1 MNHEV
6 FEVPETLVST
16 LTYVLNKAIRRG
28 EDLFFQK
35 KINGVNTTLT
45 RGYKP
50 QDYYPLDTRG
60 LVLEQGIFRYA
71 HRVDI
76 QKNEGSDNCTLY
88 YQLFLSGHLISN
100 IIGSGNDPNLK
111 VLSES
116 PDFPSP
122 YLFFSDF
129 GFLQRPV
136 TTDYRRKR

>member
-35 KINGVNTTLT
+35 KINRVNTTLT

-50 QDYYPLDTRG
+50 QDNYPLDTRSV
-60 LVLEQGIFRYA
+60 VLEEGVFRYSYTA
-71 HRVDI
+71 EI
-76 QKNEGSDNCTLY
+76 QKYEGGENCTLY
-88 YQLFLSGHLISN
+88 YQLFLSGHQISF
-100 IIGSGNDPNLK
+100 IIGSGNNPNLN
-111 VLSES
+111 VISLS
-116 PDFPSP
+116 PDYPSP